1 MVDWT
6 YCKKCGT
13 VVDEFENICS
23 VCKEDTTWNKKDN
36 HKTTSGEVAVMC
48 AIFTLGLIGA
58 ITAIWIILDLIFVG
72 AK

>member
-13 VVDEFENICS
+13 VVDEFESVCS
-23 VCKEDTTWNKKDN
+23 VCKERTMWYKEDN
-36 HKTTSGEVAVMC
+36 QRMTSGEVAVNG
-48 AIFTLGLIGA
+48 AIFILGLIGA

>member
-13 VVDEFENICS
+13 VVDEFESVCS
-23 VCKEDTTWNKKDN
+23 VCKEHTMWNKEDN
-36 HKTTSGEVAVMC
+36 QRMTSGEVAVMG

-58 ITAIWIILDLIFVG
+58 ITAIWIILDLIFIG